1 MSVEEEFID
10 KIVEID
16 NELVFSRFN
25 ILSNKLFLNNA
36 SIKDENL
43 ALKSHIRTLTKTIA
57 EKDKDIKKLR
67 ERLKKQEF
75 LEKNKEIQKESV
87 KIVANKLTKSKDSVE
102 LKKTITDLIKEIDVC
117 VAFLDDN
124 F

>member
-36 SIKDENL
+36 NIKDENL